1 MAHDFTEA
9 DGTDSNHTVISCH
22 HLGYTV
28 KVPKSGAKGPRGKCC
43 RTEEKVILQEIK
55 WVLDLMIDQNN
66 LFYLQIKIILIYF
79 IYEIKLTYYDSPL
92 FEAFHK
98 RCMHSYDFYNR

>member
-1 MAHDFTEA
+1 MAHNFAEA
-9 DGTDSNHTVISCH
+9 DGTDSNQTVISCH

-55 WVLDLMIDQNN
+55 
-66 LFYLQIKIILIYF
+66 
-79 IYEIKLTYYDSPL
+79 
-92 FEAFHK
+92 
-98 RCMHSYDFYNR
+98 